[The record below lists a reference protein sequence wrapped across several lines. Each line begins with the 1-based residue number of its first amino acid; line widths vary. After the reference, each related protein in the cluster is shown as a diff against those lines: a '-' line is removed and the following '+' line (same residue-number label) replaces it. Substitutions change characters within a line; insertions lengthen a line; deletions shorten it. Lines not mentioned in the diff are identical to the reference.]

1 MKLVINRCYGGFGLS
16 LLAIQRYCELIGK
29 EAHFYRQEGWNDL
42 AKKVGVNERFSLV
55 HCVHHDYGDTVD
67 INAIPDNAYFDENV
81 IPRNDPILVQ
91 VVEELGDK
99 ANSSCSELKIIEIPD
114 DVEWQ
119 IEEYDGMEWIAE
131 KHRTWE

>member
-29 EAHFYRQEGWNDL
+29 GAHFYQQEGWEDL
-42 AKKVGVNERFSLV
+42 AKKTDVENGGLMV

-67 INAIPDNAYFDENV
+67 INAVPDDAFFDKNI
-81 IPRNDPILVQ
+81 IPRNDPILIQ

-99 ANSSCSELKIIEIPD
+99 ANRFGSKLKVVEIPD

-119 IEEYDGMEWIAE
+119 IEEYDGAEWISE
-131 KHRTWE
+131 KHRVWS